1 MIDIII
7 LTVLDKPHSVFCVKE
22 QLFPTSMNLHI
33 VHLLYNFHIAHL
45 EFTVSIQWVSL
56 FQGQFC
62 KLPSLWAF
70 IVNKKR
76 LAYLLNRLHLS
87 RWAVCTTILSS
98 SSNGYWMLFHV
109 TTDYYCFHLIK
120 LLYNWRFCEEVILW
134 SKTSLLHLQ
143 WTFFICLYANSWIPI
158 ASLVCMLLCWGGDW
172 EKRACY
178 TLFAHV
184 PSSLGGLHTTP
195 LH

>member
-7 LTVLDKPHSVFCVKE
+7 LTVLDKPHSVFCVEE

-33 VHLLYNFHIAHL
+33 VHLLHNFHIAHL
-45 EFTVSIQWVSL
+45 ELFTVSIQWVSL

-62 KLPSLWAF
+62 KLTSLWAF

-76 LAYLLNRLHLS
+76 LASLLNRLHLS

-120 LLYNWRFCEEVILW
+120 LLYNILW
-134 SKTSLLHLQ
+134 GSNSAVRNKSAS
-143 WTFFICLYANSWIPI
+143 FPINILY
-158 ASLVCMLLCWGGDW
+158 LFVCQQLN
-172 EKRACY
+172 
-178 TLFAHV
+178 TH
-184 PSSLGGLHTTP
+184 S
-195 LH
+195 